1 VGRRYDGQSS
11 VTGGAKRLALIGGG
25 GFSKEIAEVAQMR
38 GYTVEATYSSQP
50 TAQVG
55 SYRGYLDEL
64 LADRAEF
71 DGVALAV
78 GGVSRAAIQ
87 ARADIIAWLD
97 RHALSC
103 PPLVSP
109 HAIVSQGVALG
120 AGAFV
125 AHGVIV
131 NVDARLGRFC
141 VVNTGAIIGHDAAIG
156 DNTTISP
163 AAFIGG
169 RCAIGADGLVGPL
182 AKVLQGLKIGE
193 RAMIGMGCTVLRALP
208 DDAAVWPRPDNLVAA
223 AADRR
228 PAG

>member
-1 VGRRYDGQSS
+1 M
-11 VTGGAKRLALIGGG
+11 TAGAKRLALIGGG

-55 SYRGYLDEL
+55 TYRGYLDEL

-71 DGVALAV
+71 EGVALAV

-87 ARADIIAWLD
+87 ARAEIIAWLD
-97 RHALSC
+97 RHALPC

-109 HAIVSQGVALG
+109 HAIVSQGVSLG

-141 VVNTGAIIGHDAAIG
+141 VVNTGAIIGHDAEIG

-169 RCAIGADGLVGPL
+169 RCVIGADGLVGPL
-182 AKVLQGLKIGE
+182 AKVLQGLKVGQ
-193 RAMIGMGCTVLRALP
+193 RAMIGVGTTVLRTVPNDGAIWPKPDTAVVAL
-208 DDAAVWPRPDNLVAA
+208 D
-223 AADRR
+223 
-228 PAG
+228 PA

>member
-1 VGRRYDGQSS
+1 MTRATR
-11 VTGGAKRLALIGGG
+11 RLALIGGG

-87 ARADIIAWLD
+87 ARAEIIAWLD
-97 RHALSC
+97 RHALPC

-169 RCAIGADGLVGPL
+169 RCAIGADSLVGPL

-193 RAMIGMGCTVLRALP
+193 RAMIGMGCTVLRTLP
-208 DDAAVWPRPDNLVAA
+208 DDAAVWPRPDNPVA

>member
-1 VGRRYDGQSS
+1 MTGRTRG
-11 VTGGAKRLALIGGG
+11 LALIGGG

-55 SYRGYLDEL
+55 TYRGYLDEL

-71 DGVALAV
+71 EGVALAV

-87 ARADIIAWLD
+87 ARAEIIAWLD
-97 RHALSC
+97 RHALPC

-109 HAIVSQGVALG
+109 HAVVSQGVTLG

-125 AHGVIV
+125 AHGVVV

-141 VVNTGAIIGHDAAIG
+141 VVNTSAIIGHDAEIG

-169 RCAIGADGLVGPL
+169 RCTIGANGLIGPL

-193 RAMIGMGCTVLRALP
+193 RAMIGMGCTVLRALS
-208 DDAAVWPRPDNLVAA
+208 DDGAVWPRPDV
-223 AADRR
+223 
-228 PAG
+228 PVPVT

>member
-1 VGRRYDGQSS
+1 MTKPGQ
-11 VTGGAKRLALIGGG
+11 RLALIGGG
-25 GFSKEIAEVAQMR
+25 GFSKEIAEVAQLR
-38 GYTVEATYSSQP
+38 GYMVEATYSSQP

-55 SYRGYLDEL
+55 RYRGYLDEL
-64 LADRAEF
+64 LADRAEY

-87 ARADIIAWLD
+87 ARAEIIAWLD
-97 RHALSC
+97 RHALPC

-109 HAIVSQGVALG
+109 HAIVSQGVSLG

-141 VVNTGAIIGHDAAIG
+141 VVNTGAIIGHDSSIG

-182 AKVLQGLKIGE
+182 AKVLQGLQVGE
-193 RAMIGMGCTVLRALP
+193 RSMIGMGCTVLRRVP
-208 DDAAVWPRPDNLVAA
+208 NDAAVWPKPDNPVI
-223 AADRR
+223 
-228 PAG
+228 PANRG

>member
-1 VGRRYDGQSS
+1 
-11 VTGGAKRLALIGGG
+11 VTRATKRLALIGGG

-87 ARADIIAWLD
+87 ARAEIIAWLD
-97 RHALSC
+97 RHALPC

-169 RCAIGADGLVGPL
+169 RCAIGADSLVGPL
-182 AKVLQGLKIGE
+182 AKVLQGLRIGE
-193 RAMIGMGCTVLRALP
+193 RAMIGMGCTVLRTLP
-208 DDAAVWPRPDNLVAA
+208 DDAAVWPRPDNPVA

-228 PAG
+228 AVD

>member
-1 VGRRYDGQSS
+1 MTRA
-11 VTGGAKRLALIGGG
+11 TKRLALIGGG

-78 GGVSRAAIQ
+78 GGVSRTAIQ
-87 ARADIIAWLD
+87 ARAEIIAWLD
-97 RHALSC
+97 RHALPC

-169 RCAIGADGLVGPL
+169 RCAIGADSLVGPL
-182 AKVLQGLKIGE
+182 AKVLQGLKIGA
-193 RAMIGMGCTVLRALP
+193 RAMIGMGCTVLRTLP
-208 DDAAVWPRPDNLVAA
+208 DDAAVWPRPDNPVA

-228 PAG
+228 SVD

>member
-1 VGRRYDGQSS
+1 
-11 VTGGAKRLALIGGG
+11 VTRATRRLALIGGG

-55 SYRGYLDEL
+55 SYRGYLDAL

-87 ARADIIAWLD
+87 ARAEIIAWLD
-97 RHALSC
+97 QHALPC
-103 PPLVSP
+103 PALVSP

-169 RCAIGADGLVGPL
+169 RCAIGADSLVGPL

-193 RAMIGMGCTVLRALP
+193 RAMIGMGCTVLRTLP
-208 DDAAVWPRPDNLVAA
+208 DDAAVWPRPDNPVA

-228 PAG
+228 SVD

>member
-1 VGRRYDGQSS
+1 M
-11 VTGGAKRLALIGGG
+11 TGGGKNLALIGGG
-25 GFSKEIAEVAQMR
+25 GFSKEIAEVAQLC
-38 GYTVEATYSSQP
+38 GYTIASTYS
-50 TAQVG
+50 TAPQVAVG
-55 SYRGYLDEL
+55 RYRGYLDDL
-64 LADRAEF
+64 LVDRAEY

-87 ARADIIAWLD
+87 ARAEIIAWLD
-97 RHALSC
+97 RHALPC

-131 NVDARLGRFC
+131 NLDARLGRFS
-141 VVNTGAIIGHDAAIG
+141 VLNTGAIIGHDAEIG

-169 RCAIGADGLVGPL
+169 RCTIGGYSLVGPL
-182 AKVLQGLKIGE
+182 AKVLQGLKVGE
-193 RAMIGMGCTVLRALP
+193 RAMIGVGCTVLRSVA
-208 DDAAVWPRPDNLVAA
+208 DGATIWPKPDNPLAA
-223 AADRR
+223 SDQA
-228 PAG
+228 

>member
-1 VGRRYDGQSS
+1 MTAKV
-11 VTGGAKRLALIGGG
+11 KRLALIGGG
-25 GFSKEIAEVAQMR
+25 GFSKEIAEVAQLL

-50 TAQVG
+50 SAQVG
-55 SYRGYLDEL
+55 TYRGYLDEL
-64 LADRAEF
+64 LADRAEYM
-71 DGVALAV
+71 GVALAV

-87 ARADIIAWLD
+87 ARAEIIAWLD
-97 RHALSC
+97 EHALPC

-120 AGAFV
+120 PGAFV

-131 NVDARLGRFC
+131 NIDARLGRFC
-141 VVNTGAIIGHDAAIG
+141 VVNTGAIIGHDAEIG

-169 RCAIGADGLVGPL
+169 RCAIGKDGLVGPL

-193 RAMIGMGCTVLRALP
+193 QATIGMGCTVLRALP
-208 DDAAVWPRPDNLVAA
+208 DEGVIWPRPDNPVVKL
-223 AADRR
+223 DR
-228 PAG
+228 A

>member
-1 VGRRYDGQSS
+1 
-11 VTGGAKRLALIGGG
+11 VTSATKRLALIGGG

-55 SYRGYLDEL
+55 TYRGYLDEL

-87 ARADIIAWLD
+87 ARAEIIAWLD
-97 RHALSC
+97 RHALPC

-169 RCAIGADGLVGPL
+169 RCTIGADGLVGPL

-208 DDAAVWPRPDNLVAA
+208 DDAAVWPRPDNPVFAG
-223 AADRR
+223 DRR
-228 PAG
+228 PVE

>member
-1 VGRRYDGQSS
+1 MTGRTRG
-11 VTGGAKRLALIGGG
+11 LALIGGG

-55 SYRGYLDEL
+55 TYRGYLDEL

-71 DGVALAV
+71 EGVVLAV

-87 ARADIIAWLD
+87 ARAEIIAWLD
-97 RHALSC
+97 RHALPC

-109 HAIVSQGVALG
+109 HAVVSQGVTLG

-125 AHGVIV
+125 AHGVVV

-141 VVNTGAIIGHDAAIG
+141 VVNTSAIIGHDAEIG

-169 RCAIGADGLVGPL
+169 RCTIGANGLVGPL

-193 RAMIGMGCTVLRALP
+193 RAMIGMGCTVLRALS
-208 DDAAVWPRPDNLVAA
+208 DDGAVWPRPDAPV
-223 AADRR
+223 
-228 PAG
+228 PVT

>member
-1 VGRRYDGQSS
+1 MTGRSQ
-11 VTGGAKRLALIGGG
+11 RLALIGGG
-25 GFSKEIAEVAQMR
+25 GFSKEIAEVAQMC

-55 SYRGYLDEL
+55 TYRGYLDEL
-64 LADRAEF
+64 LVDRAEY

-87 ARADIIAWLD
+87 ARAEIIAWLD
-97 RHALSC
+97 RHALPC

-141 VVNTGAIIGHDAAIG
+141 VINTGAIIGHDAKIG
-156 DNTTISP
+156 DNSTISP

-169 RCAIGADGLVGPL
+169 RCRIGADGLVGPL
-182 AKVLQGLKIGE
+182 AKVLQGLKVGE
-193 RAMIGMGCTVLRALP
+193 QAMIGMGCTVLRDVP
-208 DDAAVWPRPDNLVAA
+208 DDGVIWPRPDNPIGTSA
-223 AADRR
+223 R
-228 PAG
+228 G

>member
-1 VGRRYDGQSS
+1 
-11 VTGGAKRLALIGGG
+11 VTRATKRLALIGGG

-55 SYRGYLDEL
+55 SYRGYLDAL

-87 ARADIIAWLD
+87 ARAEIIAWLD
-97 RHALSC
+97 QHALPC
-103 PPLVSP
+103 PALVSP

-169 RCAIGADGLVGPL
+169 RCAIGADSLVGPL

-193 RAMIGMGCTVLRALP
+193 RAMIGMGCTVLRTLP
-208 DDAAVWPRPDNLVAA
+208 DDAAVWPRPDNPVA

-228 PAG
+228 SVD

>member
-1 VGRRYDGQSS
+1 
-11 VTGGAKRLALIGGG
+11 VTSPTKRLALIGGG

-87 ARADIIAWLD
+87 ARAEIIAWLD
-97 RHALSC
+97 RHALPC

-169 RCAIGADGLVGPL
+169 RCAVGADSLVGPL

-193 RAMIGMGCTVLRALP
+193 RAMIGMGCTVLRTLP
-208 DDAAVWPRPDNLVAA
+208 DDAAVWPRPDNPVA

>member
-1 VGRRYDGQSS
+1 M
-11 VTGGAKRLALIGGG
+11 TGAVRRLALIGGG

-38 GYTVEATYSSQP
+38 GYIVEATYSSQP

-55 SYRGYLDEL
+55 TYRGYLDEL
-64 LADRAEF
+64 LADRDVYE
-71 DGVALAV
+71 GVALAV
-78 GGVSRAAIQ
+78 GGVSRSAIQ
-87 ARADIIAWLD
+87 ARAEIIAWLD
-97 RHALSC
+97 RHALPC

-109 HAIVSQGVALG
+109 HAIVSQGVSLG

-141 VVNTGAIIGHDAAIG
+141 VANTGAIIGHDAEIG

-169 RCAIGADGLVGPL
+169 RCAIGADGLIGPL
-182 AKVLQGLKIGE
+182 AKVLQGLKVGA
-193 RAMIGMGCTVLRALP
+193 RAMIGMGCTVLRTVP
-208 DDAAVWPRPDNLVAA
+208 DDAVIWPRPDNPIAT
-223 AADRR
+223 ADR
-228 PAG
+228 G

>member
-1 VGRRYDGQSS
+1 MAERPYDRWPH
-11 VTGGAKRLALIGGG
+11 VTAEAKRLALIGGG
-25 GFSKEIAEVAQMR
+25 GFSKEIAEVAQMC
-38 GYTVEATYSSQP
+38 GYTVDTTYSSQP
-50 TAQVG
+50 SAQVG
-55 SYRGYLDEL
+55 TYKGYLDEL
-64 LADRAEF
+64 LSDRAEYA
-71 DGVALAV
+71 GVALAV

-87 ARADIIAWLD
+87 ARAEIIAWLD
-97 RHALSC
+97 KHALPC

-141 VVNTGAIIGHDAAIG
+141 VVNTGAIIGHDAEIG

-169 RCAIGADGLVGPL
+169 RCTIGADGLVGPL
-182 AKVLQGLKIGE
+182 AKVLQGLKVGE
-193 RAMIGMGCTVLRALP
+193 QAMIGMGCTVLRAVP
-208 DDAAVWPRPDNLVAA
+208 DDGVIWPRPDNPVVAS
-223 AADRR
+223 DR
-228 PAG
+228 G

>member
-1 VGRRYDGQSS
+1 MTVGI
-11 VTGGAKRLALIGGG
+11 KRLALIGGG
-25 GFSKEIAEVAQMR
+25 GFSKEVAEVAQLR

-55 SYRGYLDEL
+55 RYRGYLDEL
-64 LADRAEF
+64 LADRAHYE
-71 DGVALAV
+71 GVALAV
-78 GGVSRAAIQ
+78 GGVSRGAIR
-87 ARADIIAWLD
+87 ARAEIISWLD
-97 RHALSC
+97 RHALPC

-109 HAIVSQGVALG
+109 HAIVSQGVMMG

-141 VVNTGAIIGHDAAIG
+141 VVNTGAIIGHDAEIG

-169 RCAIGADGLVGPL
+169 RCVIGADGLVGPL
-182 AKVLQGLKIGE
+182 AKVLQGLKVGE
-193 RAMIGMGCTVLRALP
+193 RSMIGMGCTVLRTVP
-208 DDAAVWPRPDNLVAA
+208 SDAAIWPRPDNIVASI
-223 AADRR
+223 DQ
-228 PAG
+228 G